1 VGESMRTMTI
11 SNKTTERKEF
21 GEIING
27 IKIEERDI
35 IEIPLTN
42 EYKDLDLEFQRICAR
57 NGYNDIKII
66 RYRIKEWVD
75 KMKALEE
82 SMY

>member
-1 VGESMRTMTI
+1 MTI
-11 SNKTTERKEF
+11 TKNPSDKRLP

-27 IKIEERDI
+27 VKIKKRDV
-35 IEIPLTN
+35 IEIPLNN
-42 EYKDLDLEFQRICAR
+42 EFMDIDLEFQRICAR

-75 KMKALEE
+75 KMKAIEE
-82 SMY
+82 NLV